1 MIQRI
6 QTEFIDIHRNLEH
19 TICGS
24 IDDRFAGRFMLIA
37 EHFNDLCAGRRI
49 VAETFHADGFL
60 VCLHEVLRET
70 VWIGLKRY
78 IGRQT
83 RYFPMPG
90 GRVLAL
96 GSFRAFADI
105 RLRIINCQIMKG
117 NLRHVAPAN
126 AQQIRHVYPPTMLP
140 NVSERVRARVAVFRR
155 VRHRADAE
163 TVCYDQNHFFSHVYT
178 SFGFAS
184 K

>member
-1 MIQRI
+1 
-6 QTEFIDIHRNLEH
+6 
-19 TICGS
+19 
-24 IDDRFAGRFMLIA
+24 MLIA
-37 EHFNDLCAGRRI
+37 EHLNDFRTGCRI
-49 VAETFHADGFL
+49 VAEAFYADGFL

-78 IGRQT
+78 IGQQT

-96 GSFRAFADI
+96 GGFRAFADI
-105 RLRIINCQIMKG
+105 CLRIINCQIMEG

-140 NVSERVRARVAVFRR
+140 NMSERVRARVAVLRR
-155 VRHRADAE
+155 VRHRADAQ
-163 TVCYDQNHFFSHVYT
+163 TVCYDQNYFSAHLYT
-178 SFGFAS
+178 SFGFACR
-184 K
+184 